1 MTMRRP
7 RRLNADFVRK
17 VDQPGRYGDGRGGFG
32 LSLLVQMSGR
42 GLVKSW
48 TQRVLQRNGR
58 PTSIGL
64 GGVEWVSLAEAR
76 EAAARNILAIKAGE
90 DVLGDRQRRDPAMLT
105 FQQAAERAIQS
116 YAQGWQNDK
125 TAQVWH
131 GMLRQY
137 VYGEIGNIPINEVT
151 SADVFRVLSP
161 IWTARRA
168 TATKV
173 KTTLNAVYAWAA
185 ANDLVQS
192 NPVLAINCALP
203 KAGGQ
208 VEHRRALPWQ
218 EVPQLLATVEASGA
232 AETTKH
238 CVRFLALTAAR
249 SGEVRAAEWTEI
261 DLDAKVWTI
270 PASKMKQA
278 KEHRVPLSDAAL
290 AVIEAAQQYR
300 GDSTLVFPSKTGR
313 ALSDGALSK
322 LFGELGIACVPHGL
336 RATFRT
342 WAAEAGVSREIG
354 EFVLAHVVGTQAERA
369 YQRSDLFRQRV
380 EVMERWAATLTS

>member
-1 MTMRRP
+1 MDSAASDGPPRLRRP
-7 RRLNADFVRK
+7 
-17 VDQPGRYGDGRGGFG
+17 
-32 LSLLVQMSGR
+32 S
-42 GLVKSW
+42 
-48 TQRVLQRNGR
+48 
-58 PTSIGL
+58 
-64 GGVEWVSLAEAR
+64 
-76 EAAARNILAIKAGE
+76 
-90 DVLGDRQRRDPAMLT
+90 
-105 FQQAAERAIQS
+105 
-116 YAQGWQNDK
+116 
-125 TAQVWH
+125 
-131 GMLRQY
+131 
-137 VYGEIGNIPINEVT
+137 
-151 SADVFRVLSP
+151 
-161 IWTARRA
+161 
-168 TATKV
+168 
-173 KTTLNAVYAWAA
+173 NAVYAWAA

-192 NPVLAINCALP
+192 NPVLAINRALP

-278 KEHRVPLSDAAL
+278 KEHRVPLSAAAL

-342 WAAEAGVSREIG
+342 WAAEAGVSREIA
-354 EFVLAHVVGTQAERA
+354 EFCLAHVVGSQAERA
-369 YQRSDLFRQRV
+369 YQRSDLFRDRV